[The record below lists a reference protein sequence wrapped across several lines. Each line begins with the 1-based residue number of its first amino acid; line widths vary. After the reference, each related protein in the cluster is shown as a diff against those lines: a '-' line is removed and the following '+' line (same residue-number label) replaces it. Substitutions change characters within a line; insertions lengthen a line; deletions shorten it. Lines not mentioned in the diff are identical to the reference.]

1 MLGMFAA
8 YWLHTDYSYT
18 GILMIYIFYLAY
30 EGRNYGTAQSRR
42 MTTIVMTIMFIL
54 LILFGTNRIEYYA
67 LFSLPFIFL
76 YSGKKSGEI
85 WKKMGLEKIDGI
97 IKYVFY
103 LFYPVHLLV
112 IALINN

>member
-1 MLGMFAA
+1 
-8 YWLHTDYSYT
+8 
-18 GILMIYIFYLAY
+18 MIYIFYLAY